1 MFSGISFENTMLVT
15 LTGIVIVFIVLLLLI
30 MIIQMFGKFFSGK
43 GGDGKNGK
51 NGKSDKSSSVGNKM
65 SAKNAPQKMAADDDS
80 ELVAVITA
88 AAMAALSGD
97 GKKYAVR
104 SIRPL
109 KPAFGGSAWRT
120 AGLLEN
126 TRPF

>member
-43 GGDGKNGK
+43 GRDGKRGKNG
-51 NGKSDKSSSVGNKM
+51 KSSSVGNKM

-109 KPAFGGSAWRT
+109 KPAFGGSAWKT

>member
-1 MFSGISFENTMLVT
+1 MFSGISFENTMLAT
-15 LTGIVIVFIVLLLLI
+15 LTGIVIVFIVLFLLI

-43 GGDGKNGK
+43 GEDGKNGK
-51 NGKSDKSSSVGNKM
+51 SGKSSSVGNKM

>member
-43 GGDGKNGK
+43 GGDGKSGK
-51 NGKSDKSSSVGNKM
+51 NGKSSSVGNKM
-65 SAKNAPQKMAADDDS
+65 SVKNAPRKMAADDDS

-109 KPAFGGSAWRT
+109 KPAFGGSAWKT

>member
-1 MFSGISFENTMLVT
+1 MFGGISFEKTMLVT
-15 LTGIVIVFIVLLLLI
+15 VTGIVIVFIVLFLLI

-43 GGDGKNGK
+43 GG
-51 NGKSDKSSSVGNKM
+51 NGKSDKSGKNRKDSSEAGKTA
-65 SAKNAPQKMAADDDS
+65 AKNAPQKMTADDDG

-88 AAMAALSGD
+88 AAMSALSGD
-97 GKKYAVR
+97 GKKYAIR
-104 SIRPL
+104 SISPARPV
-109 KPAFGGSAWRT
+109 FGGSAWRT

>member
-1 MFSGISFENTMLVT
+1 MFSGISFESTMLVT

-43 GGDGKNGK
+43 GGDGKSGK
-51 NGKSDKSSSVGNKM
+51 NGKSSSVGNKM

-109 KPAFGGSAWRT
+109 KPAFGGSAWKT

>member
-43 GGDGKNGK
+43 GGDGKSGK
-51 NGKSDKSSSVGNKM
+51 NGKSSSVGNKM

-109 KPAFGGSAWRT
+109 KPAFGGSAWKT

>member
-51 NGKSDKSSSVGNKM
+51 NGKSSSVGNKM

-109 KPAFGGSAWRT
+109 KPAFGGSAWKT

>member
-1 MFSGISFENTMLVT
+1 MFSGISFENTMLAT

-43 GGDGKNGK
+43 GEDGKNGK
-51 NGKSDKSSSVGNKM
+51 SGKSSSVGNKM

>member
-1 MFSGISFENTMLVT
+1 MFSGISFENTTLVT

-43 GGDGKNGK
+43 GGDGKSGK
-51 NGKSDKSSSVGNKM
+51 NGKSSSVGNKM
-65 SAKNAPQKMAADDDS
+65 SVKNAPRKMAADDDS

-109 KPAFGGSAWRT
+109 KPAFGGSAWKT

>member
-1 MFSGISFENTMLVT
+1 MFSGISFENTVLVT
-15 LTGIVIVFIVLLLLI
+15 LTGIVIVFIVLFLLI

-43 GGDGKNGK
+43 GDKGEKNR
-51 NGKSDKSSSVGNKM
+51 KSSSAKVQTA
-65 SAKNAPQKMAADDDS
+65 AKNAPSKMTEEDDG

-88 AAMAALSGD
+88 AAMSALSSD
-97 GKKYAVR
+97 GKKYAIR
-104 SIRPL
+104 SIRPV
-109 KPAFGGSAWRT
+109 KPVFGGSAWRT

>member
-43 GGDGKNGK
+43 GGDGKSGK
-51 NGKSDKSSSVGNKM
+51 NGKSSSVGNKM

-80 ELVAVITA
+80 L
-88 AAMAALSGD
+88 L
-97 GKKYAVR
+97 R
-104 SIRPL
+104 SSPL
-109 KPAFGGSAWRT
+109 RQWQ
-120 AGLLEN
+120 
-126 TRPF
+126 PFPGTVKNMP

>member
-51 NGKSDKSSSVGNKM
+51 SGKSSSVGNKM

>member
-1 MFSGISFENTMLVT
+1 MFSGISFENTTLVT

-43 GGDGKNGK
+43 DGDGKSGK
-51 NGKSDKSSSVGNKM
+51 NGKSSSVGNKM

-109 KPAFGGSAWRT
+109 KPAFGGSAWKT

>member
-43 GGDGKNGK
+43 GGDGKSGK
-51 NGKSDKSSSVGNKM
+51 NGKSSSVGNKM
-65 SAKNAPQKMAADDDS
+65 SAKNAPRKMAADDDS

-109 KPAFGGSAWRT
+109 KPAFGGSAWKT

>member
-43 GGDGKNGK
+43 GGDGKSGK
-51 NGKSDKSSSVGNKM
+51 NGKSSSVGNKM

>member
-30 MIIQMFGKFFSGK
+30 IIIQMFGKFFSGK
-43 GGDGKNGK
+43 GGDGKSGK
-51 NGKSDKSSSVGNKM
+51 NGKRSSVGNKM

-109 KPAFGGSAWRT
+109 KPAFGGSAWKT

>member
-51 NGKSDKSSSVGNKM
+51 SGKSSSVGNKM

-88 AAMAALSGD
+88 AAMAALSGN

>member
-43 GGDGKNGK
+43 GGDDKSGKNG
-51 NGKSDKSSSVGNKM
+51 KSSSVGNKM

-109 KPAFGGSAWRT
+109 KPAFGGSAWKT

>member
-15 LTGIVIVFIVLLLLI
+15 LTGIVIVFIVLFLLI

-51 NGKSDKSSSVGNKM
+51 SGKSSSVGNKM

>member
-1 MFSGISFENTMLVT
+1 MFSGISFESTMLVT

-43 GGDGKNGK
+43 GGDGKSGK
-51 NGKSDKSSSVGNKM
+51 NGKSSSVGNKI

-109 KPAFGGSAWRT
+109 KPAFGGSAWKT

>member
-43 GGDGKNGK
+43 GGDGKGGK
-51 NGKSDKSSSVGNKM
+51 NGKSSSVGNKM

-109 KPAFGGSAWRT
+109 KPAFGGSAWKT

>member
-43 GGDGKNGK
+43 GGDGKSGK
-51 NGKSDKSSSVGNKM
+51 NGKSSSVGNKM
-65 SAKNAPQKMAADDDS
+65 SAKNVPQKMAADDDS

-88 AAMAALSGD
+88 AAMAVLSGD

-109 KPAFGGSAWRT
+109 KPAFGGSAWKT

>member
-30 MIIQMFGKFFSGK
+30 MIIQMFGKVCSGK
-43 GGDGKNGK
+43 GGDGKSGK
-51 NGKSDKSSSVGNKM
+51 NGKSSSVGNKM

-109 KPAFGGSAWRT
+109 KPAFGGSAWKT

>member
-43 GGDGKNGK
+43 GGDGKSGK
-51 NGKSDKSSSVGNKM
+51 NGKSFSVGNKM
-65 SAKNAPQKMAADDDS
+65 SAKNAPPKMAADDDS

-109 KPAFGGSAWRT
+109 KPAFGGSAWKT

>member
-1 MFSGISFENTMLVT
+1 MFSGISFENTTLVT

-43 GGDGKNGK
+43 GGDGKSGK
-51 NGKSDKSSSVGNKM
+51 NGKSSSVGNKM
-65 SAKNAPQKMAADDDS
+65 SAKSAPRKMAADDDS

>member
-43 GGDGKNGK
+43 GGDGKSGK
-51 NGKSDKSSSVGNKM
+51 NGKSSSVGNKM
-65 SAKNAPQKMAADDDS
+65 PAKNAPQKMAADDDS

-109 KPAFGGSAWRT
+109 KPAFGGSAWKM

>member
-30 MIIQMFGKFFSGK
+30 IIIQMFGKFFSGK

-51 NGKSDKSSSVGNKM
+51 SGKSSSVGNKM

>member
-51 NGKSDKSSSVGNKM
+51 SGKSSSVGNKM

-126 TRPF
+126 TQPF

>member
-43 GGDGKNGK
+43 GGDGKSGK
-51 NGKSDKSSSVGNKM
+51 NGKSSSVGNKM

-88 AAMAALSGD
+88 AAMTALSGD

-109 KPAFGGSAWRT
+109 KPAFGGSAWKT

>member
-43 GGDGKNGK
+43 GGDGKRGK
-51 NGKSDKSSSVGNKM
+51 NGKSSSVGNKM

-109 KPAFGGSAWRT
+109 KPAFGGSAWKT

>member
-1 MFSGISFENTMLVT
+1 MFSVISFENTMLVT

-43 GGDGKNGK
+43 GGDGKSGK
-51 NGKSDKSSSVGNKM
+51 NGKSSSVGNKM

-109 KPAFGGSAWRT
+109 KPAFGGSAWKT

>member
-43 GGDGKNGK
+43 GGDGKSGK
-51 NGKSDKSSSVGNKM
+51 NGKSSSVGNKM
-65 SAKNAPQKMAADDDS
+65 PAKNAPQKMAADDDS

-109 KPAFGGSAWRT
+109 KPAFGGSAWKT

>member
-43 GGDGKNGK
+43 GGDGKSGK
-51 NGKSDKSSSVGNKM
+51 NGKSSSVGNKT

-80 ELVAVITA
+80 EIVAVITA

-109 KPAFGGSAWRT
+109 KPAFGGSAWKT

>member
-43 GGDGKNGK
+43 GGDGKSGK
-51 NGKSDKSSSVGNKM
+51 NGKSSSVGNKM

-109 KPAFGGSAWRT
+109 RPAFGGSAWKT

>member
-1 MFSGISFENTMLVT
+1 MFSGISFENTTLVT

-43 GGDGKNGK
+43 GGDGKSGK
-51 NGKSDKSSSVGNKM
+51 NGKSSSVENKM

-109 KPAFGGSAWRT
+109 KPAFGGSAWKT

>member
-1 MFSGISFENTMLVT
+1 MFSGISFENTTLVT

-43 GGDGKNGK
+43 GGDGKSGK
-51 NGKSDKSSSVGNKM
+51 NGKSSSVGNKM

-109 KPAFGGSAWRT
+109 KPSFGGSAWKT

-126 TRPF
+126 MRPF

>member
-15 LTGIVIVFIVLLLLI
+15 LTGIVIVFIVLFLLI

-43 GGDGKNGK
+43 GEDGKNGK
-51 NGKSDKSSSVGNKM
+51 SGKSSSVGNKM

>member
-43 GGDGKNGK
+43 GGDGKSGK
-51 NGKSDKSSSVGNKM
+51 NGKSSSVGNKM
-65 SAKNAPQKMAADDDS
+65 SAKNAPQKMAADDGS

-109 KPAFGGSAWRT
+109 KPAFGGSAWKT